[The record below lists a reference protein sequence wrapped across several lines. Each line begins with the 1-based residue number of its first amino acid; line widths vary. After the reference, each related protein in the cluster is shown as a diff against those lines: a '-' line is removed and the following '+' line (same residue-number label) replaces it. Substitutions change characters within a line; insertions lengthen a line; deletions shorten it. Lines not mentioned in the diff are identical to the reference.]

1 MSDAGMQI
9 NLPDVLREVSAAFER
24 YEQALNANDVK
35 TLDDLFWR
43 SEQTVRYGVTEELY
57 GHADIAR
64 FRAARNAAAVGRE
77 LLRVSITTYGADCA
91 SAACEFRRLATGQ
104 RGRQTQTWIRT
115 PQGWRVVAAH
125 VSMKG

>member
-1 MSDAGMQI
+1 MDV
-9 NLPDVLREVSAAFER
+9 NLPDVLREVTAAFER

-35 TLDDLFWR
+35 VLDELFWR
-43 SEQTVRYGVTEELY
+43 SEHTVRYGATEELY
-57 GHADIAR
+57 GYAEIAR

-77 LLRVSITTYGADCA
+77 LLRVSITTYGTDCA

-104 RGRQTQTWIRT
+104 RGRQTQTWLRT
-115 PQGWRVVAAH
+115 RDGWRVVAAH